1 MQSSGNVA
9 RVDGWFLLI
18 FSNLFYRE
26 EKKVK
31 NAIPYQLSYVVFYS
45 DVELYSMR
53 YVILRIPLLI
63 PLLTIVF
70 LSLRFVAQISQDKPS
85 RKSTFPFL

>member
-1 MQSSGNVA
+1 M
-9 RVDGWFLLI
+9 
-18 FSNLFYRE
+18 
-26 EKKVK
+26 K

-70 LSLRFVAQISQDKPS
+70 LFGLWLKYLKTSRRERVLSLFSRNNSEGYAISITIVD
-85 RKSTFPFL
+85 RAVEKSAV